1 MAFVLKQSS
10 SYSWPV
16 SFDVPVDGGRHEKQT
31 FDGEFKRLPQSKI
44 GPMVAELQKVDD
56 LGELERI
63 TEIAKDVLVG
73 WSGINDDDGKEIP
86 FSQKALEQLLEVPF
100 LAVAVLKAY
109 MDSIKGAKRKN

>member
-1 MAFVLKQSS
+1 MAFVLKQSDT
-10 SYSWPV
+10 YSWPV
-16 SFDVPVDGGRHEKQT
+16 SFDVPVDGGRHERQT

>member
-44 GPMVAELQKVDD
+44 GPMVAELGKLED
-56 LGELERI
+56 LGELDRI
-63 TEIAKDVLVG
+63 TEIASDVLIG
-73 WSGINDDDGKEIP
+73 WSGVNDDDGKEIP

-100 LAVAVLKAY
+100 LAVAVIKAY
-109 MDSIKGAKRKN
+109 VDSIKGAKRKN

>member
-1 MAFVLKQSS
+1 MAFVLKQSDT
-10 SYSWPV
+10 YSWPV
-16 SFDVPVDGGRHEKQT
+16 SFDVPVDGGRHERQT

-73 WSGINDDDGKEIP
+73 WSGINDDDGKEMP

-109 MDSIKGAKRKN
+109 VDSIKGAKRKN

>member
-16 SFDVPVDGGRHEKQT
+16 SFDVPIDGGRHERQT

-44 GPMVAELQKVDD
+44 GPMVAELGKLED
-56 LGELERI
+56 LGELDRI
-63 TEIAKDVLVG
+63 TEIASDVLIG

>member
-1 MAFVLKQSS
+1 MAFILKQST

-16 SFDVPVDGGRHEKQT
+16 SFDVPIDGGRHERQT

-44 GPMVAELQKVDD
+44 GPMVAELGKLED
-56 LGELERI
+56 LGELDRI
-63 TEIAKDVLVG
+63 TEIASDVLIG
-73 WSGINDDDGKEIP
+73 WSGINDDDGKEMP

>member
-1 MAFVLKQSS
+1 MAFVLKQSDT
-10 SYSWPV
+10 YSWPV
-16 SFDVPVDGGRHEKQT
+16 SFDVPVDGGRHERQT

-73 WSGINDDDGKEIP
+73 WSGINDDDGKEMP

>member
-1 MAFVLKQSS
+1 MSFVLKQSDT
-10 SYSWPV
+10 YTWPV
-16 SFDVPVDGGRHEKQT
+16 SFDVPVDGGRHERQT

-44 GPMVAELQKVDD
+44 GPMVAELGRLED
-56 LGELERI
+56 LGELDRI
-63 TEIAKDVLVG
+63 TEIAADVLVG
-73 WSGINDDDGKEIP
+73 WSGVSDDNGKEIP